1 MGSAFAAQIFRDQS
15 ILITLI
21 SQRTIYLFFL
31 LLSLLYAQPTREEIT
46 KALGIFSVFT
56 ICIWVYAL
64 HDPSILAKDEFTMG
78 LISSNDNGILNGFR
92 TYIEGSFFVLLY
104 LYLQMGDFVK
114 SFSWKKFGTIL
125 LLTAFF
131 VLYRNRSMLIGVV
144 LALAYSIFAF
154 RSKNKILL
162 IFVSILA
169 FLLVGFVT
177 YDIWM
182 NLIVKS
188 QQELGDSGYNR
199 WVTLEYFIFNY
210 SPNWFCWI
218 LGNGM
223 PSVGNS
229 KFGALMARN
238 MSNGIFASDIGM
250 IGMWSTFGLL
260 PLLVIYRK
268 LLKIV
273 RSKASPMG
281 LKFFALHVFIV
292 PTIFQYGKNPGLFL
306 FVLVLYLY
314 AYTRETVTS

>member
-1 MGSAFAAQIFRDQS
+1 
-15 ILITLI
+15 
-21 SQRTIYLFFL
+21 
-31 LLSLLYAQPTREEIT
+31 
-46 KALGIFSVFT
+46 
-56 ICIWVYAL
+56 
-64 HDPSILAKDEFTMG
+64 
-78 LISSNDNGILNGFR
+78 
-92 TYIEGSFFVLLY
+92 
-104 LYLQMGDFVK
+104 
-114 SFSWKKFGTIL
+114 
-125 LLTAFF
+125 
-131 VLYRNRSMLIGVV
+131 
-144 LALAYSIFAF
+144 
-154 RSKNKILL
+154 
-162 IFVSILA
+162 
-169 FLLVGFVT
+169 
-177 YDIWM
+177 
-182 NLIVKS
+182 
-188 QQELGDSGYNR
+188 
-199 WVTLEYFIFNY
+199 
-210 SPNWFCWI
+210 
-218 LGNGM
+218 M